1 MLESD
6 YLQAMS
12 NVGKVPLWEG
22 LWKGSKGGKRSENLL
37 AHSQPRTAVAVVTQV
52 AHCIPL

>member
-12 NVGKVPLWEG
+12 NVGEVPLWEG